1 LSIREKRS
9 MNSAIAHV
17 KMAKK
22 QKSVVKG
29 IIRRGQKKNVIIIIN
44 NKMYFVSI
52 TALTKILNGIEE
64 KTPIFGY

>member
-1 LSIREKRS
+1 